1 LGNLLIECV
10 RRELAAGMI
19 MMTLVFGWAFLW
31 CCCCCC
37 CCWAMWSK
45 WAGKLCCA
53 QAPYSFGGT

>member
-1 LGNLLIECV
+1 V

-19 MMTLVFGWAFLW
+19 MMTLVFGWAFLY
-31 CCCCCC
+31 CC

-53 QAPYSFGGT
+53 QAPYSFGGTSSP